1 MDYSGQGA
9 DHGPVLPVYV
19 SYLSLLFKL
28 VATTVNLLLA
38 SWVVYTIKATRSLH
52 KSHNIYLANL
62 LVSGVIFIG
71 IGSLVTC
78 TMMISYQLGVESP
91 VSCFPLKTRVL
102 PFLVYNLS
110 FVLIAGDKVIAIAF
124 PFKHKRIMT
133 SRVVAAVVGGVWL
146 ISLIPTV
153 YVFINDVDGITKVP
167 ELGSCL
173 FEGNAFAEI
182 ILLVFL
188 PMTLTSSLAI
198 SLNIYLAIKAYQ
210 VHKQIEKETM
220 LSGYNSQSTTIK
232 AFKKKQRNI
241 RRNRKPLITLL
252 VVTSGHI
259 VIVLFLVPLLV
270 LGRFLNSSQRY
281 QDLLNHVIFPNNEL
295 VGLFFDVLVYGLY
308 FKQIRKPMM
317 NYLKR
322 CLKMNKQNSV
332 API

>member
-71 IGSLVTC
+71 IGSLVAC
-78 TMMISYQLGVESP
+78 SIMISYQLGVESP
-91 VSCFPLKTRVL
+91 VSCFPMKTRVL

-110 FVLIAGDKVIAIAF
+110 FVLIAGDKVIAITC

-153 YVFINDVDGITKVP
+153 HVFLDDVDGVTEVP

-173 FEGNAFAEI
+173 FEVNSFAETT
-182 ILLVFL
+182 LLIFL
-188 PMTLTSSLAI
+188 PMTLSSSLAI

-252 VVTSGHI
+252 VVTSGRI
-259 VIVLFLVPLLV
+259 VIVLFLVPFLV
-270 LGRFLNSSQRY
+270 LNRFLNSQGY
-281 QDLLNHVIFPNNEL
+281 QGLLNHVIFSNNEL

-308 FKQIRKPMM
+308 FKQIRKPMI

-322 CLKMNKQNSV
+322 CLKINKQNSV